1 MTRRQW
7 DEALAAIGLSQLAL
21 AQRLGRDRKT
31 IYRWVNGHRP
41 APREVLIL
49 VALLRAGKISL
60 DDLKIE
66 RGKP

>member
-41 APREVLIL
+41 APREVHILI
-49 VALLRAGKISL
+49 ALLRSGKISL
-60 DDLKIE
+60 DDLKTE
-66 RGKP
+66 RGKL